1 MKTFRVATGVA
12 ALLISCAA
20 ISLAAPKTQNNSP
33 AARARVGL
41 EQMNSLF
48 ASMVNTADE
57 LALEAPATKKTNVER
72 LGLDELKDQVN
83 RVNLD
88 LRILHAQAE
97 ILPGWQNR
105 VIEDI
110 APLMK
115 AIIEN
120 TQQEIDTFNSNPDC
134 VWATAFPQDTATV
147 YQDAVR
153 AQRILSSYLKSAD
166 SRTQEE
172 SLETVSAPATR

>member
-1 MKTFRVATGVA
+1 
-12 ALLISCAA
+12 
-20 ISLAAPKTQNNSP
+20 
-33 AARARVGL
+33 
-41 EQMNSLF
+41 
-48 ASMVNTADE
+48 MVNTADE
-57 LALEAPATKKTNVER
+57 LALEASTTKNTNLQRVGLER
-72 LGLDELKDQVN
+72 LKDQVN

-88 LRILHAQAE
+88 LRILQAQAE

-105 VIEDI
+105 AIEDI

-120 TQQEIDTFNSNPDC
+120 TQKEIDTFNSNPDR
-134 VWATAFPQDTATV
+134 VWATAFPQDTAKV

-153 AQRILSSYLKSAD
+153 AQKILSSYLKSAD
-166 SRTQEE
+166 SSTQEE